1 MVGAILWPQIGHPL
15 HEHMSKLVFPLQR
28 HISTQFVCS
37 GGKHFVKW
45 VAALTLALW
54 PGHSDVPSAL
64 LLGPWPAVATYG
76 IGSEWSSWH
85 DSALQCTH
93 SHKKIQ
99 VSCTCTYIRYIT
111 YRRPYHTTHTHTPS
125 PQLHLQWLPR
135 CGRELPL
142 VFQYLAMTRTKT
154 MRYMTYS
161 QLEGPRLSKSTPVL
175 SCSIAAVWI

>member
-93 SHKKIQ
+93 SHKKNQ

-111 YRRPYHTTHTHTPS
+111 YRRPYHTTHTHQVPNSICNDFHDVGENFPWCFSTWQWPGRRLWDTWHTPN
-125 PQLHLQWLPR
+125 
-135 CGRELPL
+135 
-142 VFQYLAMTRTKT
+142 
-154 MRYMTYS
+154 
-161 QLEGPRLSKSTPVL
+161 
-175 SCSIAAVWI
+175 